1 MLQMFVSSRAQASET
16 FIDQLWP
23 PNLKINPLYVIHN
36 DLRMPTSL
44 SLYKISNTSIQ
55 IIHNLFLPLKNYIV
69 SKQFKMADENLH
81 KSMLKMSAQ
90 DFRVLQIFLKQWRTH
105 FPYLI
110 EGALYPWLLVFHP
123 PSNFSRSPY
132 FARKRSFAL
141 DSLYSPCLK
150 FIMHHNVQIPK
161 Y

>member
-1 MLQMFVSSRAQASET
+1 MLQMFVSSQAQASET

-90 DFRVLQIFLKQWRTH
+90 DFRVLQIFFKAMEDA
-105 FPYLI
+105 FPL
-110 EGALYPWLLVFHP
+110 P
-123 PSNFSRSPY
+123 NR
-132 FARKRSFAL
+132 RSFISLAACIPSSFKFFSIAL
-141 DSLYSPCLK
+141 LRS
-150 FIMHHNVQIPK
+150 
-161 Y
+161 